1 MNLSKAIC
9 TGLAALSALAGASAA
24 SAYTAPDLGAS
35 ARFSVLS
42 VAAGGQGAVTCT
54 DSTVAGIVGSSGAR
68 SAVVETRCSISGGV
82 VAPVTRRVIADANA
96 AYTALNNN
104 ACQAILT
111 GTQAGAIL
119 APGVYCF
126 DAAAAL
132 TGTMTLNGPATGVW
146 IFLVN
151 GDLTGKDFSMVMA
164 GNALACNVYWAT
176 DGATTMTTSN
186 SKGTFISTQAI
197 TLTGGSFEGRAI
209 AGKGATVTN
218 LAATACGGTVRPPRT
233 RR

>member
-1 MNLSKAIC
+1 MNLSKAVF
-9 TGLAALSALAGASAA
+9 TGLSALSALAGASAA
-24 SAYTAPDLGAS
+24 SAYVAPDLGS
-35 ARFSVLS
+35 AERFTVLS
-42 VAAGGQGAVTCT
+42 IETGGRGAVTCT
-54 DSTVAGIVGSSGAR
+54 DSTIAGIVGSSGAR
-68 SAVVETRCSISGGV
+68 PAVVETRCSISGGV
-82 VAPVTRRVIADANA
+82 VAPVALRVTADADA
-96 AYTALNNN
+96 AYTAMNTN

-132 TGTMTLNGPATGVW
+132 TGTLTLNGPASGVW

-151 GDLTGKDFSMVMA
+151 GDLTGQDFSMVMA
-164 GNALACNVYWAT
+164 GGALACNTYWAV

-186 SKGTFISTQAI
+186 AKGTIIAKQAI
-197 TLTGGSFEGRAI
+197 TLTGGSFQGRAI

-218 LAATACGGTVRPPRT
+218 VAATACTAGRPGGDH
-233 RR
+233 